1 MQILLKELKLFAI
14 PHFTAAEQTKFNLE
28 MAMHF
33 YCTGT
38 SFVRIEDPHLLQA
51 IQLAR
56 PGARLPTRKQLADD
70 SSGGLLEMCYSNTKD
85 VKKLLSAKSKYISIT
100 SDAWSSVLNEPIV
113 DYMAVSPTRS
123 LFLEAVH
130 TEEQSHNADWLTA
143 DLVRVMDSVGSNV
156 VGAITDNTSTNKKVW
171 KKLEQK
177 YPNRFFHGC
186 VSHGLNLLVKDIL
199 AATKKQPPGGGPAQY
214 PLGYPFE
221 DLLLFVLDCK
231 EVVSF
236 FHNHYAPR
244 ANLKKALQSEKL
256 NGLVQPAPTRWGT
269 MQGCFKSLRAADAVL
284 NALVSQR
291 DFVSKGNTNQQQKRA
306 SVKEIITDSNF
317 VTKLDRCIKILEPID
332 KLIVIFQSDAVP
344 CSDVYKAFIDL
355 EDKMCNLP
363 NTDDEKSY
371 LAELVKNHFEFM

>member
-38 SFVRIEDPHLLQA
+38 SFVRIEDPHLLPA

-70 SSGGLLEMCYSNTKD
+70 SSGGLLEMCYSNTKED

-100 SDAWSSVLNEPIV
+100 SDAWSSVLNEQIV
-113 DYMAVSPTRS
+113 NYMTVSPTRS

-143 DLVRVMDSVGSNV
+143 DLVCVMDSVGSNV

-186 VSHGLNLLVKDIL
+186 VITSVNTS
-199 AATKKQPPGGGPAQY
+199 AARRDK
-214 PLGYPFE
+214 
-221 DLLLFVLDCK
+221 
-231 EVVSF
+231 
-236 FHNHYAPR
+236 
-244 ANLKKALQSEKL
+244 
-256 NGLVQPAPTRWGT
+256 LVQEYTSFRIEELGKESRT
-269 MQGCFKSLRAADAVL
+269 HS
-284 NALVSQR
+284 
-291 DFVSKGNTNQQQKRA
+291 A
-306 SVKEIITDSNF
+306 S
-317 VTKLDRCIKILEPID
+317 R
-332 KLIVIFQSDAVP
+332 
-344 CSDVYKAFIDL
+344 
-355 EDKMCNLP
+355 
-363 NTDDEKSY
+363 
-371 LAELVKNHFEFM
+371 

>member
-1 MQILLKELKLFAI
+1 
-14 PHFTAAEQTKFNLE
+14 
-28 MAMHF
+28 
-33 YCTGT
+33 
-38 SFVRIEDPHLLQA
+38 
-51 IQLAR
+51 
-56 PGARLPTRKQLADD
+56 
-70 SSGGLLEMCYSNTKD
+70 
-85 VKKLLSAKSKYISIT
+85 
-100 SDAWSSVLNEPIV
+100 
-113 DYMAVSPTRS
+113 MAVSPTRS